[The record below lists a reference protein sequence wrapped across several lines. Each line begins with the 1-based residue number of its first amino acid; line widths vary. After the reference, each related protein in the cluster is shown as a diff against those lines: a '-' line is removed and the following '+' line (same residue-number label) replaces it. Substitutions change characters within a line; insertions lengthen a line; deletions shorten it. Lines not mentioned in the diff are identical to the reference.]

1 MLFSALRKPFLTKI
15 CSLPSPVPF
24 DQHSILHAHHIHS
37 SKVLQL
43 SFPCA
48 ESFCSPYKSLRE
60 TLQRKP
66 PLPHGQD
73 TIEHSQR
80 EPCLIVGR
88 CEWIPPAKKPFFKMN
103 ISGWVHLLSTWNY
116 HNIVNWLYQCQ
127 RIDAFEPWC
136 WKRLLRVPWS
146 ARRSN
151 QSILKEISSECSL
164 EGLMLKLNSN
174 TLAAWCKE
182 LTHLKRLWCWERLRA
197 EGEGDDRGWDGWMDM
212 SLSELRELVMDR
224 EAWCAASHGVSKSR
238 TRLRDWTELN
248 WTELNVSFSIPLF
261 LFFVSCSPFMARFC

>member
-1 MLFSALRKPFLTKI
+1 MLFSALRKLFLTKI

-24 DQHSILHAHHIHS
+24 DQHSILHAHHIHF

-66 PLPHGQD
+66 PLPHRQD
-73 TIEHSQR
+73 RTEHSQR
-80 EPCLIVGR
+80 EPCLTVGR
-88 CEWIPPAKKPFFKMN
+88 CEWIPPTKKPFFKMY

-127 RIDAFEPWC
+127 RIDAFELWC
-136 WKRLLRVPWS
+136 WRRFFRVLWT

-151 QSILKEISSECSL
+151 QSIPKEISLEYSL
-164 EGLMLKLNSN
+164 EGLMLKLQYAGHLMWRADSLEK
-174 TLAAWCKE
+174 TLTLGK
-182 LTHLKRLWCWERLRA
+182 T
-197 EGEGDDRGWDGWMDM
+197 EGRRRGQQKIRWLDGTTASLDV
-212 SLSELRELVMDR
+212 SLSKLWEIVKDR
-224 EAWCAASHGVSKSR
+224 EAWYAAVHRV
-238 TRLRDWTELN
+238 TESYMTEWLN
-248 WTELNVSFSIPLF
+248 K
-261 LFFVSCSPFMARFC
+261 